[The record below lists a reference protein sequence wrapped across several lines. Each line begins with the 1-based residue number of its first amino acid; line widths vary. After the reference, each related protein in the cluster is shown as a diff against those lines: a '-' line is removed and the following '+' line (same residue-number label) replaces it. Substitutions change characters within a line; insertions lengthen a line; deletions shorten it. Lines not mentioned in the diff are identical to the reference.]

1 MTHDSIWRPVEF
13 LFASS
18 KAILPPGRFQ
28 AWAASER
35 ESIKCERGKYLKD
48 RPLPHP
54 VSD

>member
-1 MTHDSIWRPVEF
+1 MTHDGIWRPVEF

-28 AWAASER
+28 AWAACER
-35 ESIKCERGKYLKD
+35 ESIKCERGKCLKD
-48 RPLPHP
+48 KPLPHP